1 MPRILHSL
9 FIAAT
14 LVAVCGGSALAQS
27 DRQTRFATVAV
38 GSSFVRSIN
47 DTGSYGN
54 GSSTTTV
61 TRAPNSEWKGQTVG
75 VWKQSAGPT
84 LLINPVNGAFV
95 AFVNGET
102 PVVSFE
108 PAAGWPWPL
117 EVGKTWTMKP
127 TLTLHS
133 SNQLV
138 PLEIT
143 NAVEAYEDLTIP
155 AGTFKA
161 FRVRS
166 VDNVGNEDVNWFNTD
181 LTVLIKQKLTRT
193 AKHAAGPGVRETELL
208 SASIR
213 HE

>member
-1 MPRILHSL
+1 MRRILHSFL
-9 FIAAT
+9 FAAT
-14 LVAVCGGSALAQS
+14 LAAVSGGNTLAQPEQ
-27 DRQTRFATVAV
+27 QTRFATVAI

-61 TRAPNSEWKGQTVG
+61 TRTTNSDWKGQTVG

-102 PVVSFE
+102 PVISFE

-117 EVGKTWTMKP
+117 EAGKTWTVKT
-127 TLTLHS
+127 TLTLHGP
-133 SNQLV
+133 NQVV

-143 NAVEAYEDLTIP
+143 SAVEAYEDVTIP

-166 VDNVGNEDVNWFNTD
+166 VDNLGNEDVNWFNTD
-181 LTVLIKQKLTRT
+181 LTC
-193 AKHAAGPGVRETELL
+193 
-208 SASIR
+208 
-213 HE
+213 